1 MNYDFSNIEFHD
13 AYKEGDVFS
22 MVCRM
27 DDIYFGYSWDDACV
41 ICDLKHLPD
50 YSFYLTEN
58 HKVLREH
65 FKESPWEEYMCGL
78 AREFWFEGSENEEDY
93 FFIGPFMRKPEHYSL
108 TNRYGF
114 EGKICFVFSNNL
126 SRDYTVDVDMPLGFE
141 QLPVNDPRIQNLL
154 EETLRRINDPIFEIP
169 EIKRKD

>member
-13 AYKEGDVFS
+13 AYKEGDIFC
-22 MVCRM
+22 MVCRIG
-27 DDIYFGYSWDDACV
+27 DIYFEKKWTNSASEYSF
-41 ICDLKHLPD
+41 KYPSD
-50 YSFYLTEN
+50 YSFFLTEN
-58 HKVLREH
+58 HEYLRRY
-65 FKESPWEEYMCGL
+65 FKGSLWVRLMTRAIE
-78 AREFWFEGSENEEDY
+78 EFWIKGSGENL

-126 SRDYTVDVDMPLGFE
+126 SRDYTVDVDMPVEFRD
-141 QLPVNDPRIQNLL
+141 LPVNDPRIQNLL

>member
-1 MNYDFSNIEFHD
+1 MQFLPRKQMGWRRIKIKTSNNLVARNFWNER
-13 AYKEGDVFS
+13 S
-22 MVCRM
+22 
-27 DDIYFGYSWDDACV
+27 
-41 ICDLKHLPD
+41 
-50 YSFYLTEN
+50 
-58 HKVLREH
+58 
-65 FKESPWEEYMCGL
+65 EE
-78 AREFWFEGSENEEDY
+78 EEDY
-93 FFIGPFMRKPEHYSL
+93 FFIGPFMRKAEHYSL

-126 SRDYTVDVDMPLGFE
+126 SRDYSVDVDMALGFE

>member
-1 MNYDFSNIEFHD
+1 
-13 AYKEGDVFS
+13 
-22 MVCRM
+22 
-27 DDIYFGYSWDDACV
+27 
-41 ICDLKHLPD
+41 
-50 YSFYLTEN
+50 
-58 HKVLREH
+58 
-65 FKESPWEEYMCGL
+65 
-78 AREFWFEGSENEEDY
+78 
-93 FFIGPFMRKPEHYSL
+93 MRKAEHYSL

-169 EIKRKD
+169 EIKRFEVSEIKREGVMLRGASSGSLIDRT